1 MVPALCSGPG
11 KTGLAAFSRVGEQEW
26 GPPSLSGV
34 HPDRK
39 GLDCS
44 HSAELRPRWVEVGG
58 PERNAGGHGHW
69 GVIRGAPQR
78 QAQSQKNR
86 GGLRTFSP
94 PGNQSKGSQ
103 TTNHLPETP
112 DALTLCSC
120 RLHLPWTAAH
130 HCWVSGEGG
139 RGSSKPG
146 TGAAVGRASRP
157 GSPRPWLPPLSEAC
171 RIWAQKGP
179 CSVACSAGTPPSSAC
194 PRPAWAAGPGP
205 AVPQDGEARAPG
217 RAAWWT
223 GPPGLLHAWPQERQ
237 HPSLGPCASVVCE
250 LPPMGT
256 LLAQPRGVT
265 CRLDPFPEPW
275 ARPWDSGRGS
285 RGEPS
290 GSRTL

>member
-1 MVPALCSGPG
+1 MLEGTGTGGSSEEPPKDKPNLRRTVGVSEHFHLQGTSLRVP
-11 KTGLAAFSRVGEQEW
+11 
-26 GPPSLSGV
+26 
-34 HPDRK
+34 
-39 GLDCS
+39 
-44 HSAELRPRWVEVGG
+44 RP
-58 PERNAGGHGHW
+58 
-69 GVIRGAPQR
+69 
-78 QAQSQKNR
+78 
-86 GGLRTFSP
+86 
-94 PGNQSKGSQ
+94 
-103 TTNHLPETP
+103 TNHLPETP

-237 HPSLGPCASVVCE
+237 RPSLGPCASVVCE